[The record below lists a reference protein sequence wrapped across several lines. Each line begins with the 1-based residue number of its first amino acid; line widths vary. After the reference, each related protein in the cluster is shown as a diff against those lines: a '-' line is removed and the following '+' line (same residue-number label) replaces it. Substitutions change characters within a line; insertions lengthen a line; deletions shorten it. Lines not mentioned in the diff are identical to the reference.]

1 VTFPEWLAATVALAS
16 IPVSILFILKTL
28 ERKET
33 KQ

>member
-1 VTFPEWLAATVALAS
+1 MTLPEWVGATFALAS

>member
-1 VTFPEWLAATVALAS
+1 MTLPEWVGATVALAS
-16 IPVSILFILKTL
+16 IPVSILFILKIL